1 MITTQDVDS
10 LCAAVGQQDAL
21 SETSRALARAGLE
34 SQTLMLSLMV
44 LMLSKG
50 GDGEGRLQCLL
61 SAWCVGFEM
70 GQAWSEKGQLEG
82 MMGEDPA

>member
-61 SAWCVGFEM
+61 SAW
-70 GQAWSEKGQLEG
+70 SEPHGW
-82 MMGEDPA
+82 